1 MRKIII
7 ASDSFKGSLTS
18 LEVARAAEEGVK
30 IAEDT
35 KAEEGVKMVEDAKEV
50 ENTEKTKKD
59 SWGYET
65 CDDRDSRE
73 CDDRD
78 SRECDDRDNRE
89 CDIRCIEIADGGEGT
104 GATLTRVLG
113 GDVVKAIVSD
123 PLGRKIEATYGIATI
138 SGQKAA
144 IMEMAQASGLTLL
157 KPSERNPLLT
167 STYGTGEMI
176 LDALNRGCRKFLIG
190 IGGSATND
198 GGAGMLEA
206 LGFKFIDSN
215 GREMTGMCG
224 GNINRIARIV
234 PPASHP
240 ESTLQ
245 NQGDMTEPGIV
256 GMRIRNQGDM
266 TEPGI
271 IGVGIRNQGDMTE
284 PGIIGVG
291 IQNQGDMTEPGIVGM
306 GIRNQGDMTEPGIVG
321 MGIRNQG
328 DMTESRKEIQE
339 GTEEIW
345 EKLSEAEFIIACDVD
360 TPFCRPNWHKEAEGT
375 EGAEEVRKRDGSEG
389 AAEVFGPQKGATPE
403 EVVLLEDGMQSLN
416 NIIKRDYG
424 IDLSSIKGTGA
435 AGGLGGAFH
444 AFLDGRLQSGIGMV
458 LDAIGFEEQI
468 KDADLIITGEGKI
481 DSQTCR
487 GKVISGITSVAAKHG
502 VPVIAIAG
510 IVDMSEK
517 EIEDAGLLAAFQIG
531 PRPQNESDLE
541 YAMRPKVASKNIS
554 ETVAKAL
561 ASLFPSSFRGNL

>member
-18 LEVARAAEEGVK
+18 LEVARAVVEGVK
-30 IAEDT
+30 MVEDT

-50 ENTEKTKKD
+50 ENTENTKKD

-65 CDDRDSRE
+65 CDDRD
-73 CDDRD
+73 
-78 SRECDDRDNRE
+78 NRGW
-89 CDIRCIEIADGGEGT
+89 DIRCIEIADGGEGT
-104 GATLTRVLG
+104 AATLTRVLG
-113 GDVVKAIVSD
+113 GNIVKAIVSD

-138 SGQKAA
+138 SGQKTA

-176 LDALNRGCRKFLIG
+176 LDALNRGCKKFLIG

-215 GREMTGMCG
+215 GRGMTGMCG
-224 GNINRIARIV
+224 GTINRIARIV

-245 NQGDMTEPGIV
+245 
-256 GMRIRNQGDM
+256 
-266 TEPGI
+266 
-271 IGVGIRNQGDMTE
+271 
-284 PGIIGVG
+284 
-291 IQNQGDMTEPGIVGM
+291 
-306 GIRNQGDMTEPGIVG
+306 NQGDMTEPGIVG

-360 TPFCRPNWHKEAEGT
+360 TPFCRPNCNKEAEGT
-375 EGAEEVRKRDGSEG
+375 EGAEGSEG

-403 EVVLLEDGMQSLN
+403 GVVLLEEGMQNLN
-416 NIIKRDYG
+416 DIIKRDYG

-444 AFLDGRLQSGIGMV
+444 AFLNGRLQSGIAVV

-468 KDADLIITGEGKI
+468 KDADLIITGEGRI

-487 GKVISGITSVAAKHG
+487 GNVISGITSVAAKYG

-517 EIEDAGLLAAFQIG
+517 EIEDAGLTAAFPIG

-541 YAMRPKVASKNIS
+541 YAMRPEVASKNIS

>member
-18 LEVARAAEEGVK
+18 LEVARAAEKGVK
-30 IAEDT
+30 MVEDT

-50 ENTEKTKKD
+50 ENTENTKKD
-59 SWGYET
+59 SWGYEK
-65 CDDRDSRE
+65 
-73 CDDRD
+73 
-78 SRECDDRDNRE
+78 CDDRDNRE
-89 CDIRCIEIADGGEGT
+89 WDDRDSREWDIRCIEIADGGEGT
-104 GATLTRVLG
+104 AATLTRVLG

-123 PLGRKIEATYGIATI
+123 PLGRKIEATYSVAAV
-138 SGQKAA
+138 SGHKTA

-206 LGFKFIDSN
+206 LGFKFIDGN

-256 GMRIRNQGDM
+256 GM
-266 TEPGI
+266 
-271 IGVGIRNQGDMTE
+271 
-284 PGIIGVG
+284 
-291 IQNQGDMTEPGIVGM
+291 
-306 GIRNQGDMTEPGIVG
+306 
-321 MGIRNQG
+321 GIRNQG
-328 DMTESRKEIQE
+328 DMTESRKEIQK
-339 GTEEIW
+339 GTEDIW

-360 TPFCRPNWHKEAEGT
+360 TPFCGR
-375 EGAEEVRKRDGSEG
+375 EG

-403 EVVLLEDGMQSLN
+403 EVVLLEDGMQNLN
-416 NIIKRDYG
+416 GIIKRDYG

-444 AFLDGRLQSGIGMV
+444 AFLNGRLQSGIAVV

-468 KDADLIITGEGKI
+468 KDADLIITGEGRI

-487 GKVISGITSVAAKHG
+487 GKVISGITSVAAKYG

-517 EIEDAGLLAAFQIG
+517 EIEDAGLTAAFPIG

-541 YAMRPKVASKNIS
+541 YAMRPEVASKNIS
-554 ETVAKAL
+554 DTVAKAL

>member
-18 LEVARAAEEGVK
+18 LEVARAAEEGLK
-30 IAEDT
+30 IAESA
-35 KAEEGVKMVEDAKEV
+35 KWAEWVKGEGWE
-50 ENTEKTKKD
+50 
-59 SWGYET
+59 
-65 CDDRDSRE
+65 SRE
-73 CDDRD
+73 
-78 SRECDDRDNRE
+78 SEV
-89 CDIRCIEIADGGEGT
+89 RCIEIADGGEGT

-113 GDVVKAIVSD
+113 GDIVKAIVSD

-138 SGQKAA
+138 SGHKTA

-167 STYGTGEMI
+167 STHGTGEMI

-198 GGAGMLEA
+198 GGTGMLEA

-224 GNINRIARIV
+224 GNINRIARII
-234 PPASHP
+234 PPILL
-240 ESTLQ
+240 E
-245 NQGDMTEPGIV
+245 
-256 GMRIRNQGDM
+256 
-266 TEPGI
+266 
-271 IGVGIRNQGDMTE
+271 
-284 PGIIGVG
+284 
-291 IQNQGDMTEPGIVGM
+291 
-306 GIRNQGDMTEPGIVG
+306 
-321 MGIRNQG
+321 
-328 DMTESRKEIQE
+328 
-339 GTEEIW
+339 
-345 EKLSEAEFIIACDVD
+345 EAEFIIACDVD
-360 TPFCRPNWHKEAEGT
+360 TPFCGR
-375 EGAEEVRKRDGSEG
+375 EG

-403 EVVLLEDGMQSLN
+403 GVVLLEEGMQNLN
-416 NIIKRDYG
+416 DIIKRDYG

-444 AFLDGRLQSGIGMV
+444 AFLNGRLQSGIGMV

-468 KDADLIITGEGKI
+468 KDADLIITGEGRI

-510 IVDMSEK
+510 IVDMGEK
-517 EIEDAGLLAAFQIG
+517 EIEGAGLKAAFPIG

-541 YAMRPKVASKNIS
+541 YAMRPEVASKNIS

-561 ASLFPSSFRGNL
+561 ASLFPSSFHGNL

>member
-30 IAEDT
+30 MVEDT

-65 CDDRDSRE
+65 CDDRDN
-73 CDDRD
+73 
-78 SRECDDRDNRE
+78 RECDDRDNRE
-89 CDIRCIEIADGGEGT
+89 WDDRDNRECDDMDSREWDIRCIEIADGGEGT

-113 GDVVKAIVSD
+113 GDIVKAIVSD

-138 SGQKAA
+138 SGHNTA

-167 STYGTGEMI
+167 STHGTGEMI
-176 LDALNRGCRKFLIG
+176 LDALNRGCRRFLIG

-198 GGAGMLEA
+198 GGTGMLEA

-215 GREMTGMCG
+215 GRQITGMCG
-224 GNINRIARIV
+224 GKINKIARISL
-234 PPASHP
+234 PAR
-240 ESTLQ
+240 L
-245 NQGDMTEPGIV
+245 
-256 GMRIRNQGDM
+256 
-266 TEPGI
+266 
-271 IGVGIRNQGDMTE
+271 
-284 PGIIGVG
+284 
-291 IQNQGDMTEPGIVGM
+291 
-306 GIRNQGDMTEPGIVG
+306 
-321 MGIRNQG
+321 
-328 DMTESRKEIQE
+328 K
-339 GTEEIW
+339 
-345 EKLSEAEFIIACDVD
+345 EAEFIIACDVD
-360 TPFCRPNWHKEAEGT
+360 TPFCGR
-375 EGAEEVRKRDGSEG
+375 EG

-468 KDADLIITGEGKI
+468 KDADLIITGEGRI

-510 IVDMSEK
+510 IVDMDEK
-517 EIEDAGLLAAFQIG
+517 EIEEDGLKAAFPIG

-541 YAMRPKVASKNIS
+541 YAMRPEVASKNIS

>member
-18 LEVARAAEEGVK
+18 LEVARAVEKGVK
-30 IAEDT
+30 MVEDT
-35 KAEEGVKMVEDAKEV
+35 KAEEGVKMVEDDKEL
-50 ENTEKTKKD
+50 ENTEKAKKD
-59 SWGYET
+59 SWGYEK
-65 CDDRDSRE
+65 CDDKDNKECEDKDNRE

-78 SRECDDRDNRE
+78 NREWDDRDNRE

-104 GATLTRVLG
+104 AATLTRVLG
-113 GDVVKAIVSD
+113 GNIVKAIVSD
-123 PLGRKIEATYGIATI
+123 PLGRKIEATYGVAAV
-138 SGQKAA
+138 SGHKTA

-198 GGAGMLEA
+198 GGTGMLEA

-224 GNINRIARIV
+224 GKINRIARII
-234 PPASHP
+234 PPSSHP

-256 GMRIRNQGDM
+256 GM
-266 TEPGI
+266 
-271 IGVGIRNQGDMTE
+271 
-284 PGIIGVG
+284 G

-306 GIRNQGDMTEPGIVG
+306 GIQNKGDMTEPGIVG

-328 DMTESRKEIQE
+328 DMTESRKEIKE

-360 TPFCRPNWHKEAEGT
+360 TPFCRPDWHKEAEGT
-375 EGAEEVRKRDGSEG
+375 EGAEEVSKRDGREG

-416 NIIKRDYG
+416 NIIKRDYD

-444 AFLDGRLQSGIGMV
+444 AFLDGRLQSGIEMV
-458 LDAIGFEEQI
+458 LDAIGFEKHI
-468 KDADLIITGEGKI
+468 KDADLIITGEGRI

-487 GKVISGITSVAAKHG
+487 GKVISGITSVAAKYG

-517 EIEDAGLLAAFQIG
+517 EIEETGLKAAFPIG

-541 YAMRPKVASKNIS
+541 YAMRPEVASKNIS

>member
-30 IAEDT
+30 M
-35 KAEEGVKMVEDAKEV
+35 VKDANEM
-50 ENTEKTKKD
+50 EYAEKTK
-59 SWGYET
+59 
-65 CDDRDSRE
+65 RD
-73 CDDRD
+73 CG
-78 SRECDDRDNRE
+78 E

-113 GDVVKAIVSD
+113 GDVVNTIVSD

-138 SGQKAA
+138 SGQKTA

-167 STYGTGEMI
+167 STHGTGEMI

-198 GGAGMLEA
+198 GGTGMLEA

-215 GREMTGMCG
+215 GRPMTGMCG
-224 GNINRIARIV
+224 GNINRIARII
-234 PPASHP
+234 PPLLL
-240 ESTLQ
+240 E
-245 NQGDMTEPGIV
+245 
-256 GMRIRNQGDM
+256 
-266 TEPGI
+266 
-271 IGVGIRNQGDMTE
+271 
-284 PGIIGVG
+284 
-291 IQNQGDMTEPGIVGM
+291 
-306 GIRNQGDMTEPGIVG
+306 
-321 MGIRNQG
+321 
-328 DMTESRKEIQE
+328 
-339 GTEEIW
+339 
-345 EKLSEAEFIIACDVD
+345 EAEFIIACDVD
-360 TPFCRPNWHKEAEGT
+360 TPFCGR
-375 EGAEEVRKRDGSEG
+375 EG

-444 AFLDGRLQSGIGMV
+444 AFLNGRLQSGIAVV

-468 KDADLIITGEGKI
+468 KDADLIITGEGRI

-487 GKVISGITSVAAKHG
+487 GKVISGITSVAAKYG

-510 IVDMSEK
+510 IVDMGEK
-517 EIEDAGLLAAFQIG
+517 EIEEAGLKAAFPIG

-541 YAMRPKVASKNIS
+541 YAMRPEVASKNIS
-554 ETVAKAL
+554 DTVAKAL

>member
-18 LEVARAAEEGVK
+18 LEVARAAEKGVKMVEDTKAEEGVK
-30 IAEDT
+30 IVEDT

-59 SWGYET
+59 SCGYET
-65 CDDRDSRE
+65 CDDRDNRECEDRDNKE
-73 CDDRD
+73 CDDMDNRGW
-78 SRECDDRDNRE
+78 DDRDNRE
-89 CDIRCIEIADGGEGT
+89 WDIRCIEIADGGEGT

-138 SGQKAA
+138 SGQKTA

-176 LDALNRGCRKFLIG
+176 LDALNRGCKKFLIG

-198 GGAGMLEA
+198 GGTGMLEA
-206 LGFKFIDSN
+206 LGFKFIDGN

-245 NQGDMTEPGIV
+245 NQGDMTEP
-256 GMRIRNQGDM
+256 
-266 TEPGI
+266 E
-271 IGVGIRNQGDMTE
+271 
-284 PGIIGVG
+284 
-291 IQNQGDMTEPGIVGM
+291 IVGM

-328 DMTESRKEIQE
+328 DMTESRKEIHE

-403 EVVLLEDGMQSLN
+403 GVVLLEDGMQSLN

-444 AFLDGRLQSGIGMV
+444 AFLNGRLQSGIGMV

-468 KDADLIITGEGKI
+468 KDADLIITGEGRI

-510 IVDMSEK
+510 IVDMDEK
-517 EIEDAGLLAAFQIG
+517 EIEEAGLKAAFPIG

-541 YAMRPKVASKNIS
+541 YAMRPEVASKNIS

>member
-30 IAEDT
+30 MVEDT

-65 CDDRDSRE
+65 CDDRDN
-73 CDDRD
+73 
-78 SRECDDRDNRE
+78 RECDDRDNRE
-89 CDIRCIEIADGGEGT
+89 WDDRDNRECDDMDSREWDIRCIEIADGGEGT

-113 GDVVKAIVSD
+113 GDIVKAIVSD

-138 SGQKAA
+138 SGQKTA

-176 LDALNRGCRKFLIG
+176 LDALNRGCRRFLIG

-198 GGAGMLEA
+198 GGTGMLEA

-224 GNINRIARIV
+224 GTINKIARIV

-256 GMRIRNQGDM
+256 D
-266 TEPGI
+266 
-271 IGVGIRNQGDMTE
+271 
-284 PGIIGVG
+284 
-291 IQNQGDMTEPGIVGM
+291 M

-328 DMTESRKEIQE
+328 DMTESMKEIQE

-360 TPFCRPNWHKEAEGT
+360 TPFCGR
-375 EGAEEVRKRDGSEG
+375 EG

-444 AFLDGRLQSGIGMV
+444 AFLNGRLQSGIGMV

-468 KDADLIITGEGKI
+468 KDADLIITGEGRI

-510 IVDMSEK
+510 IVDMDEK
-517 EIEDAGLLAAFQIG
+517 EIEEDGLKAAFPIG

-541 YAMRPKVASKNIS
+541 YAMRPEVASKNIS

>member
-18 LEVARAAEEGVK
+18 LEVARAAEKGVKVVEDTKAEEGVK
-30 IAEDT
+30 IVEDP

-65 CDDRDSRE
+65 CDDRDN
-73 CDDRD
+73 
-78 SRECDDRDNRE
+78 RECDDRDNRE
-89 CDIRCIEIADGGEGT
+89 WDDRDNRECDDMDSREWDIRCIEIADGGEGT

-138 SGQKAA
+138 SGHKTA

-167 STYGTGEMI
+167 STHGTGEMI
-176 LDALNRGCRKFLIG
+176 LDALKRGCRRFLIG

-198 GGAGMLEA
+198 GGTGMLEA
-206 LGFKFIDSN
+206 LGFKFIDGN

-245 NQGDMTEPGIV
+245 NQGDMTEPGIA
-256 GMRIRNQGDM
+256 
-266 TEPGI
+266 
-271 IGVGIRNQGDMTE
+271 
-284 PGIIGVG
+284 
-291 IQNQGDMTEPGIVGM
+291 GM

-328 DMTESRKEIQE
+328 EMTESRKEIQE

-389 AAEVFGPQKGATPE
+389 ASEVFGPQKGATPE

-487 GKVISGITSVAAKHG
+487 GKVISGITSVAAKYG

-510 IVDMSEK
+510 IVDMDEK
-517 EIEDAGLLAAFQIG
+517 EIEEDGLKAAFPIG

-541 YAMRPKVASKNIS
+541 YAMRPEVASKNIS

>member
-30 IAEDT
+30 MVEDT

-65 CDDRDSRE
+65 CDDRDN
-73 CDDRD
+73 
-78 SRECDDRDNRE
+78 RECDDRDNRE
-89 CDIRCIEIADGGEGT
+89 WDDRDNRECDDMDSREWDIRCIEIADGGEGT

-113 GDVVKAIVSD
+113 GDIVKAIVSD

-138 SGQKAA
+138 SGHNTA

-167 STYGTGEMI
+167 STHGTGEMI
-176 LDALNRGCRKFLIG
+176 LDALNRGCRRFLIG

-198 GGAGMLEA
+198 GGTGMLEA

-215 GREMTGMCG
+215 GRQMTGMCG

-256 GMRIRNQGDM
+256 GM
-266 TEPGI
+266 
-271 IGVGIRNQGDMTE
+271 GIRNQGDMTE
-284 PGIIGVG
+284 PGII
-291 IQNQGDMTEPGIVGM
+291 GM

-328 DMTESRKEIQE
+328 DMTEPEIVGMGIRNQGDMTESRKGIQE

-403 EVVLLEDGMQSLN
+403 GVALLEEGMQNLN
-416 NIIKRDYG
+416 DIIKRDYD

-468 KDADLIITGEGKI
+468 KDADLIITGEGRI

-510 IVDMSEK
+510 IVDMGEK
-517 EIEDAGLLAAFQIG
+517 EIEEAGLKAAFPIG

-541 YAMRPKVASKNIS
+541 YAMRPEVASKNIS

-561 ASLFPSSFRGNL
+561 ASLFPSSFHGNL

>member
-30 IAEDT
+30 MVEDT
-35 KAEEGVKMVEDAKEV
+35 KAEEGVKMVEEAKEV

-65 CDDRDSRE
+65 CDDRDN
-73 CDDRD
+73 
-78 SRECDDRDNRE
+78 RECDDRDNRE
-89 CDIRCIEIADGGEGT
+89 CDDRDNMEWDDRDSREWDIRCIEIADGGEGT

-113 GDVVKAIVSD
+113 GNIVKAIVSD

-138 SGQKAA
+138 SGHKTA

-176 LDALNRGCRKFLIG
+176 LDALNRGCKKFLIG

-198 GGAGMLEA
+198 GGTGMLEA
-206 LGFKFIDSN
+206 IGFKFIDSN

-245 NQGDMTEPGIV
+245 NQEDMTEPGIV
-256 GMRIRNQGDM
+256 GM
-266 TEPGI
+266 
-271 IGVGIRNQGDMTE
+271 
-284 PGIIGVG
+284 G

-306 GIRNQGDMTEPGIVG
+306 GIRNQGDMTEPEIVG

-328 DMTESRKEIQE
+328 DMTESRKGIQE

-389 AAEVFGPQKGATPE
+389 ASEVFGPQKGATPE

-416 NIIKRDYG
+416 NIIKRDYD

-468 KDADLIITGEGKI
+468 KDADLIITGEGRI

-510 IVDMSEK
+510 IVDMDEK
-517 EIEDAGLLAAFQIG
+517 EIEEDGL
-531 PRPQNESDLE
+531 
-541 YAMRPKVASKNIS
+541 
-554 ETVAKAL
+554 KA
-561 ASLFPSSFRGNL
+561 R

>member
-30 IAEDT
+30 IVEDT

-50 ENTEKTKKD
+50 ENTEKAKKD
-59 SWGYET
+59 NWGYEK
-65 CDDRDSRE
+65 CDDKDNKK
-73 CDDRD
+73 CDDKD
-78 SRECDDRDNRE
+78 NKECEDRDNRE

-104 GATLTRVLG
+104 AATLTRVLG
-113 GDVVKAIVSD
+113 GNIVKAIVSD
-123 PLGRKIEATYGIATI
+123 PLGRKIEATYGIAAI
-138 SGQKAA
+138 SGHKTA

-198 GGAGMLEA
+198 GGTGMLEA

-215 GREMTGMCG
+215 GRGMTGMCG
-224 GNINRIARIV
+224 GSINRIARII
-234 PPASHP
+234 PPILL
-240 ESTLQ
+240 E
-245 NQGDMTEPGIV
+245 
-256 GMRIRNQGDM
+256 
-266 TEPGI
+266 
-271 IGVGIRNQGDMTE
+271 
-284 PGIIGVG
+284 
-291 IQNQGDMTEPGIVGM
+291 
-306 GIRNQGDMTEPGIVG
+306 
-321 MGIRNQG
+321 
-328 DMTESRKEIQE
+328 
-339 GTEEIW
+339 
-345 EKLSEAEFIIACDVD
+345 EAEFIIACDVD

-375 EGAEEVRKRDGSEG
+375 EGAEEVWKRDGREG
-389 AAEVFGPQKGATPE
+389 ASEVFGPQKGATPE

-416 NIIKRDYG
+416 NIIKRDYD

-444 AFLDGRLQSGIGMV
+444 AFLDGRLQSGIEMV
-458 LDAIGFEEQI
+458 LDAIGFEKQI
-468 KDADLIITGEGKI
+468 KDADLIITGEGRI

-487 GKVISGITSVAAKHG
+487 GKVISGITSVAAKYG

-510 IVDMSEK
+510 IVDISEK
-517 EIEDAGLLAAFQIG
+517 EIEEAGLKAAFPIG

-541 YAMRPKVASKNIS
+541 YAMRPEVASKNIS
-554 ETVAKAL
+554 DTVAKAL

>member
-30 IAEDT
+30 MVEDT

-65 CDDRDSRE
+65 CDDRDN
-73 CDDRD
+73 
-78 SRECDDRDNRE
+78 RECDDRDNRE
-89 CDIRCIEIADGGEGT
+89 CDDRDNRECDDMDSREWDIRCIEIADGGEGT

-138 SGQKAA
+138 SGQKTA

-157 KPSERNPLLT
+157 KPSERNPMLT

-215 GREMTGMCG
+215 GRQMTGMCG

-234 PPASHP
+234 PPSSHP
-240 ESTLQ
+240 ESTL
-245 NQGDMTEPGIV
+245 
-256 GMRIRNQGDM
+256 
-266 TEPGI
+266 
-271 IGVGIRNQGDMTE
+271 
-284 PGIIGVG
+284 
-291 IQNQGDMTEPGIVGM
+291 QNQGDMTEPGIVGM
-306 GIRNQGDMTEPGIVG
+306 GIRNQGDMTEPEIVG

-403 EVVLLEDGMQSLN
+403 GVVLLEDGMQSLN

-424 IDLSSIKGTGA
+424 IDLSLIKGTGA

-444 AFLDGRLQSGIGMV
+444 AFLNGRLQSGIGMV

-468 KDADLIITGEGKI
+468 KDADLIITGEGRI

-517 EIEDAGLLAAFQIG
+517 EIEEAGLKAAFPIG

-541 YAMRPKVASKNIS
+541 YAMRPEVASKNIS

>member
-30 IAEDT
+30 
-35 KAEEGVKMVEDAKEV
+35 MVEDAKEM

-59 SWGYET
+59 SWGYEK

-73 CDDRD
+73 C
-78 SRECDDRDNRE
+78 E
-89 CDIRCIEIADGGEGT
+89 IRCIEIADGGEGT
-104 GATLTRVLG
+104 AATLTRVLG

-138 SGQKAA
+138 SGQKTA

-167 STYGTGEMI
+167 STHGTGEMI
-176 LDALNRGCRKFLIG
+176 LDALNRGCRRFLIG

-198 GGAGMLEA
+198 GGTGMLEA

-224 GNINRIARIV
+224 GNINRIARII
-234 PPASHP
+234 PPLLL
-240 ESTLQ
+240 E
-245 NQGDMTEPGIV
+245 
-256 GMRIRNQGDM
+256 
-266 TEPGI
+266 
-271 IGVGIRNQGDMTE
+271 
-284 PGIIGVG
+284 
-291 IQNQGDMTEPGIVGM
+291 
-306 GIRNQGDMTEPGIVG
+306 
-321 MGIRNQG
+321 
-328 DMTESRKEIQE
+328 
-339 GTEEIW
+339 
-345 EKLSEAEFIIACDVD
+345 EAEFIIACDVD
-360 TPFCRPNWHKEAEGT
+360 TPFCGR
-375 EGAEEVRKRDGSEG
+375 EG

-403 EVVLLEDGMQSLN
+403 GVVLLEDGMQN
-416 NIIKRDYG
+416 INDIIKRDYG

-444 AFLDGRLQSGIGMV
+444 AFLNGRLQSGIGMV

-468 KDADLIITGEGKI
+468 KDADLIITGEGRI

-517 EIEDAGLLAAFQIG
+517 EIEETGLKAAFPIG

-541 YAMRPKVASKNIS
+541 YAMRPEVASKNIS

-561 ASLFPSSFRGNL
+561 ASLFPSSFHGNL

>member
-18 LEVARAAEEGVK
+18 LEVARAAEKGVK
-30 IAEDT
+30 MVEDT

-50 ENTEKTKKD
+50 ENTENTKKD

-78 SRECDDRDNRE
+78 NRGW
-89 CDIRCIEIADGGEGT
+89 DIRCIEIADGGEGT
-104 GATLTRVLG
+104 AATLTRVLG

-138 SGQKAA
+138 SGQKTA

-176 LDALNRGCRKFLIG
+176 LDALNRGCKKFLIG

-198 GGAGMLEA
+198 GGTGMLEA

-215 GREMTGMCG
+215 GRQMTGMCG

-234 PPASHP
+234 PPILL
-240 ESTLQ
+240 E
-245 NQGDMTEPGIV
+245 
-256 GMRIRNQGDM
+256 
-266 TEPGI
+266 
-271 IGVGIRNQGDMTE
+271 
-284 PGIIGVG
+284 
-291 IQNQGDMTEPGIVGM
+291 
-306 GIRNQGDMTEPGIVG
+306 
-321 MGIRNQG
+321 
-328 DMTESRKEIQE
+328 
-339 GTEEIW
+339 
-345 EKLSEAEFIIACDVD
+345 EAEFIIACDVD

-375 EGAEEVRKRDGSEG
+375 EGAEEVRKRDGREG

-403 EVVLLEDGMQSLN
+403 GVVLLEDGMQNLN
-416 NIIKRDYG
+416 DIIKRDYG

-468 KDADLIITGEGKI
+468 KDADLIITGEGRI

-510 IVDMSEK
+510 IVDMGEK
-517 EIEDAGLLAAFQIG
+517 EIEEAGLKAAFPIG

-541 YAMRPKVASKNIS
+541 YAMRPEVASKNIA

-561 ASLFPSSFRGNL
+561 ASLFPSSFHGNL

>member
-18 LEVARAAEEGVK
+18 LEVARAV
-30 IAEDT
+30 
-35 KAEEGVKMVEDAKEV
+35 EEGVKMVEDAKEV

-59 SWGYET
+59 SWGYEK

-73 CDDRD
+73 CDDWD
-78 SRECDDRDNRE
+78 SRECDDRDSRGW
-89 CDIRCIEIADGGEGT
+89 DIRCIEIADGGEGT

-113 GDVVKAIVSD
+113 GDAVKTIVSD
-123 PLGRKIEATYGIATI
+123 PLGRKIEATYGIAAI
-138 SGQKAA
+138 SGQKTA

-167 STYGTGEMI
+167 STHGTGEMI
-176 LDALNRGCRKFLIG
+176 LDALNRGCRRFLIG

-198 GGAGMLEA
+198 GGTGMLEA
-206 LGFKFIDSN
+206 LGFRFIDSN
-215 GREMTGMCG
+215 GRQMTGMYG
-224 GNINRIARIV
+224 GNINKIARII
-234 PPASHP
+234 PPLLL
-240 ESTLQ
+240 E
-245 NQGDMTEPGIV
+245 
-256 GMRIRNQGDM
+256 
-266 TEPGI
+266 
-271 IGVGIRNQGDMTE
+271 
-284 PGIIGVG
+284 
-291 IQNQGDMTEPGIVGM
+291 
-306 GIRNQGDMTEPGIVG
+306 
-321 MGIRNQG
+321 
-328 DMTESRKEIQE
+328 
-339 GTEEIW
+339 
-345 EKLSEAEFIIACDVD
+345 EAEFIIACDVD
-360 TPFCRPNWHKEAEGT
+360 TPFCRPNWQKEAEGT

-403 EVVLLEDGMQSLN
+403 GVVLLEEGMQNLN
-416 NIIKRDYG
+416 DIIKRDYG

-468 KDADLIITGEGKI
+468 KDADLIITGEGRI

-510 IVDMSEK
+510 IVDMGEK
-517 EIEDAGLLAAFQIG
+517 EIEEAGLKAAFPIG

-541 YAMRPKVASKNIS
+541 YAMRPEVASKNIS

-561 ASLFPSSFRGNL
+561 ASLFPSSFHGNL

>member
-30 IAEDT
+30 
-35 KAEEGVKMVEDAKEV
+35 MVEDAKEM

-59 SWGYET
+59 SWGYEK
-65 CDDRDSRE
+65 

-78 SRECDDRDNRE
+78 SRECDDRDNRGW
-89 CDIRCIEIADGGEGT
+89 DIRCIEIADGGEGT
-104 GATLTRVLG
+104 AATLTRVLG

-138 SGQKAA
+138 SGQKTA

-167 STYGTGEMI
+167 STHGTGEMI
-176 LDALNRGCRKFLIG
+176 LDALNRGCRRFLIG

-198 GGAGMLEA
+198 GGTGMLEA

-224 GNINRIARIV
+224 GNINRIARII
-234 PPASHP
+234 PPLLL
-240 ESTLQ
+240 E
-245 NQGDMTEPGIV
+245 
-256 GMRIRNQGDM
+256 
-266 TEPGI
+266 
-271 IGVGIRNQGDMTE
+271 
-284 PGIIGVG
+284 
-291 IQNQGDMTEPGIVGM
+291 
-306 GIRNQGDMTEPGIVG
+306 
-321 MGIRNQG
+321 
-328 DMTESRKEIQE
+328 
-339 GTEEIW
+339 
-345 EKLSEAEFIIACDVD
+345 EAEFIIACDVD
-360 TPFCRPNWHKEAEGT
+360 TPFCGR
-375 EGAEEVRKRDGSEG
+375 EG

-403 EVVLLEDGMQSLN
+403 EVVLLEDGMQNLN
-416 NIIKRDYG
+416 DIIKRDYG

-444 AFLDGRLQSGIGMV
+444 AFLNGRLQSGIGMV

-468 KDADLIITGEGKI
+468 KDADLIITGEGRI

-517 EIEDAGLLAAFQIG
+517 EIEETGLKAAFPIG

-541 YAMRPKVASKNIS
+541 YAMRPEVASKNIS

-561 ASLFPSSFRGNL
+561 ASLFPSSFHGNL

>member
-30 IAEDT
+30 MVEDT

-65 CDDRDSRE
+65 CDDRDN
-73 CDDRD
+73 
-78 SRECDDRDNRE
+78 RECDDRDNRE
-89 CDIRCIEIADGGEGT
+89 CDDRDNREWDDRDNRECDDMDSREWDIRCIEIADGGEGT

-113 GDVVKAIVSD
+113 GDIVKAIVSD

-138 SGQKAA
+138 SGHKTA

-167 STYGTGEMI
+167 STHGTGEMI
-176 LDALNRGCRKFLIG
+176 LDALNRGCRRFLIG

-198 GGAGMLEA
+198 GGTGMLEA
-206 LGFKFIDSN
+206 LGFKFIDGN

-245 NQGDMTEPGIV
+245 NQGE
-256 GMRIRNQGDM
+256 
-266 TEPGI
+266 
-271 IGVGIRNQGDMTE
+271 
-284 PGIIGVG
+284 
-291 IQNQGDMTEPGIVGM
+291 
-306 GIRNQGDMTEPGIVG
+306 
-321 MGIRNQG
+321 
-328 DMTESRKEIQE
+328 MTESRKEIQK

-389 AAEVFGPQKGATPE
+389 ASEVFGPQKGATPE

-468 KDADLIITGEGKI
+468 KDADLIITGEGRI

-510 IVDMSEK
+510 IVDMDEK
-517 EIEDAGLLAAFQIG
+517 EIEEDGLKAAFPIG

-541 YAMRPKVASKNIS
+541 YAMRPEVASKNIS

-561 ASLFPSSFRGNL
+561 ASLFPSSFHGNL

>member
-30 IAEDT
+30 IVEDT
-35 KAEEGVKMVEDAKEV
+35 KAEEGVKMVEDDKEM
-50 ENTEKTKKD
+50 ENTENAKKD
-59 SWGYET
+59 SWGYEK
-65 CDDRDSRE
+65 CDDKDNKE
-73 CDDRD
+73 C
-78 SRECDDRDNRE
+78 EDRDNRE

-104 GATLTRVLG
+104 AATLTRVLG
-113 GDVVKAIVSD
+113 GNIVKAIVSD

-138 SGQKAA
+138 SGHKTA

-198 GGAGMLEA
+198 GGTGMLEA

-215 GREMTGMCG
+215 GREKTGMCG

-245 NQGDMTEPGIV
+245 NQGDMTE
-256 GMRIRNQGDM
+256 
-266 TEPGI
+266 
-271 IGVGIRNQGDMTE
+271 
-284 PGIIGVG
+284 
-291 IQNQGDMTEPGIVGM
+291 
-306 GIRNQGDMTEPGIVG
+306 
-321 MGIRNQG
+321 
-328 DMTESRKEIQE
+328 SRKEIQE
-339 GTEEIW
+339 ATEEIW
-345 EKLSEAEFIIACDVD
+345 EKLSETEFIIACDVD
-360 TPFCRPNWHKEAEGT
+360 TPFCGR
-375 EGAEEVRKRDGSEG
+375 EG

-416 NIIKRDYG
+416 NIIKRDYD

-444 AFLDGRLQSGIGMV
+444 AFLDGRLQSGIEMV
-458 LDAIGFEEQI
+458 LDAIGFEKHI
-468 KDADLIITGEGKI
+468 KDADLIITGEGRI
-481 DSQTCR
+481 DSQTCK
-487 GKVISGITSVAAKHG
+487 GKVISGITSVAAKYG

-510 IVDMSEK
+510 IVDISEK
-517 EIEDAGLLAAFQIG
+517 EIEEAGLKAAFPIG

-541 YAMRPKVASKNIS
+541 YAMRPEVASKNIS
-554 ETVAKAL
+554 DTVAKAL

>member
-30 IAEDT
+30 
-35 KAEEGVKMVEDAKEV
+35 MVEDAKEV
-50 ENTEKTKKD
+50 ENTENTKKD
-59 SWGYET
+59 SWGYEK
-65 CDDRDSRE
+65 
-73 CDDRD
+73 
-78 SRECDDRDNRE
+78 CDDRDNRGW
-89 CDIRCIEIADGGEGT
+89 DIRCIEIADGGEGT

-113 GDVVKAIVSD
+113 GDVVKAIVSN
-123 PLGRKIEATYGIATI
+123 PLGRKIEATYGIAAV
-138 SGQKAA
+138 SGQKTA

-176 LDALNRGCRKFLIG
+176 LDALNRGCRRFLIG

-198 GGAGMLEA
+198 GGTGMLEA
-206 LGFKFIDSN
+206 IGFKFIDSN
-215 GREMTGMCG
+215 GRGMTGMCG
-224 GNINRIARIV
+224 GTINRIARII
-234 PPASHP
+234 PPLLL
-240 ESTLQ
+240 E
-245 NQGDMTEPGIV
+245 
-256 GMRIRNQGDM
+256 
-266 TEPGI
+266 
-271 IGVGIRNQGDMTE
+271 
-284 PGIIGVG
+284 
-291 IQNQGDMTEPGIVGM
+291 
-306 GIRNQGDMTEPGIVG
+306 
-321 MGIRNQG
+321 
-328 DMTESRKEIQE
+328 
-339 GTEEIW
+339 
-345 EKLSEAEFIIACDVD
+345 EAEFIIACDVD
-360 TPFCRPNWHKEAEGT
+360 TPFCGR
-375 EGAEEVRKRDGSEG
+375 EG

-424 IDLSSIKGTGA
+424 IDLSKIKGSGA

-468 KDADLIITGEGKI
+468 KDADLIITGEGRI

-487 GKVISGITSVAAKHG
+487 GKVVSGITSVAAKHG

-510 IVDMSEK
+510 IVDMGEK
-517 EIEDAGLLAAFQIG
+517 EIEEAGLTAAFPIG

-541 YAMRPKVASKNIS
+541 YAMRPEVASKNIS
-554 ETVAKAL
+554 DTVAKAL

>member
-18 LEVARAAEEGVK
+18 LEVARAAEEGVEMV
-30 IAEDT
+30 EDT
-35 KAEEGVKMVEDAKEV
+35 KAEEGVKMVEDDKEV
-50 ENTEKTKKD
+50 ENTEKAKKD
-59 SWGYET
+59 SWGYEK
-65 CDDRDSRE
+65 CDDKDNKE
-73 CDDRD
+73 C
-78 SRECDDRDNRE
+78 EDRDNRE

-104 GATLTRVLG
+104 AATLTRVLG
-113 GDVVKAIVSD
+113 GNIVKAIVSD
-123 PLGRKIEATYGIATI
+123 PLGRKIEATYGIAAI
-138 SGQKAA
+138 SCHKTA

-198 GGAGMLEA
+198 GGTGMLEA

-224 GNINRIARIV
+224 GKINRIARII

-245 NQGDMTEPGIV
+245 NQGDMTE
-256 GMRIRNQGDM
+256 
-266 TEPGI
+266 
-271 IGVGIRNQGDMTE
+271 
-284 PGIIGVG
+284 
-291 IQNQGDMTEPGIVGM
+291 
-306 GIRNQGDMTEPGIVG
+306 
-321 MGIRNQG
+321 
-328 DMTESRKEIQE
+328 SRKEIQE
-339 GTEEIW
+339 GTEDIW

-360 TPFCRPNWHKEAEGT
+360 TPFCRPDWHKEAEGT
-375 EGAEEVRKRDGSEG
+375 EGAEEVRKRDGREG

-416 NIIKRDYG
+416 NIIKRDYD

-444 AFLDGRLQSGIGMV
+444 AFLDGRLQSGIEMV
-458 LDAIGFEEQI
+458 LDAIGFEKHI
-468 KDADLIITGEGKI
+468 KDADLIITGEGRI

-487 GKVISGITSVAAKHG
+487 GKVISGITSVAAKYG

-510 IVDMSEK
+510 IVDISEK
-517 EIEDAGLLAAFQIG
+517 EIEEAGLKAAFPIG

-541 YAMRPKVASKNIS
+541 YAMRPEVASKNIS
-554 ETVAKAL
+554 DTVAKAL

>member
-1 MRKIII
+1 M
-7 ASDSFKGSLTS
+7 
-18 LEVARAAEEGVK
+18 V
-30 IAEDT
+30 EDT

-50 ENTEKTKKD
+50 ENTVKAKKD
-59 SWGYET
+59 SWGYEK
-65 CDDRDSRE
+65 
-73 CDDRD
+73 
-78 SRECDDRDNRE
+78 CDDRDNKECEDRDHRE
-89 CDIRCIEIADGGEGT
+89 CDIRCIEISDGGEGT
-104 GATLTRVLG
+104 AATLTRVLG

-138 SGQKAA
+138 SGQKTA

-176 LDALNRGCRKFLIG
+176 LDALNRGCKKFLIG

-198 GGAGMLEA
+198 GGTGMLEA

-215 GREMTGMCG
+215 GRGMTGMCG

-234 PPASHP
+234 PPLLL
-240 ESTLQ
+240 E
-245 NQGDMTEPGIV
+245 
-256 GMRIRNQGDM
+256 
-266 TEPGI
+266 
-271 IGVGIRNQGDMTE
+271 
-284 PGIIGVG
+284 
-291 IQNQGDMTEPGIVGM
+291 
-306 GIRNQGDMTEPGIVG
+306 
-321 MGIRNQG
+321 
-328 DMTESRKEIQE
+328 
-339 GTEEIW
+339 
-345 EKLSEAEFIIACDVD
+345 EAEFIIACDVD
-360 TPFCRPNWHKEAEGT
+360 TPFCGR
-375 EGAEEVRKRDGSEG
+375 EG

-468 KDADLIITGEGKI
+468 KDADLIITGEGRI

-510 IVDMSEK
+510 IVDMGEK
-517 EIEDAGLLAAFQIG
+517 EIEEAGLKAAFPIG

-541 YAMRPKVASKNIS
+541 YAMRPEVASKNIS
-554 ETVAKAL
+554 ETVSKAL

>member
-30 IAEDT
+30 IVKDT

-59 SWGYET
+59 SWGYEK
-65 CDDRDSRE
+65 CDDRDSGECEDRDNKE

-78 SRECDDRDNRE
+78 SRECDDRDNRGCDDRDCGE
-89 CDIRCIEIADGGEGT
+89 CEIRCIEIADGGEGT

-113 GDVVKAIVSD
+113 GDVVKSIVSD
-123 PLGRKIEATYGIATI
+123 PLGRKIEATYGVAAI
-138 SGQKAA
+138 SGQKTA

-176 LDALNRGCRKFLIG
+176 LDALNRGCKKFLIG

-198 GGAGMLEA
+198 GGTGMLEA

-215 GREMTGMCG
+215 GRPMTGMCG
-224 GNINRIARIV
+224 GKINRIARIV

-245 NQGDMTEPGIV
+245 
-256 GMRIRNQGDM
+256 
-266 TEPGI
+266 
-271 IGVGIRNQGDMTE
+271 
-284 PGIIGVG
+284 
-291 IQNQGDMTEPGIVGM
+291 
-306 GIRNQGDMTEPGIVG
+306 NQGDMTEPGIVG

-375 EGAEEVRKRDGSEG
+375 EGAEEVRKRDGREG

-403 EVVLLEDGMQSLN
+403 GVVLLEEGMQNLN
-416 NIIKRDYG
+416 DIIKRDYG

-444 AFLDGRLQSGIGMV
+444 AFLNGRLQSGIGMV

-468 KDADLIITGEGKI
+468 KDADLIITGEGRI

-510 IVDMSEK
+510 IVDMGEK
-517 EIEDAGLLAAFQIG
+517 EIEEAGLKAAFPIG

-541 YAMRPKVASKNIS
+541 YAMRPEVASKNIS

>member
-30 IAEDT
+30 MVEDT
-35 KAEEGVKMVEDAKEV
+35 KAEEGVKMVEEAKEV

-65 CDDRDSRE
+65 CDDRDN
-73 CDDRD
+73 
-78 SRECDDRDNRE
+78 RECDDRDNRE
-89 CDIRCIEIADGGEGT
+89 CDDRDNMEWDDRDSREWDDRDSREWDIRCIEIADGGEGT
-104 GATLTRVLG
+104 VATLTRVLG

-138 SGQKAA
+138 SGHKTA

-176 LDALNRGCRKFLIG
+176 LDALNRGCKKFLIG

-198 GGAGMLEA
+198 GGTGMLEA

-224 GNINRIARIV
+224 GTINKIARIV

-245 NQGDMTEPGIV
+245 NQGDMTEP
-256 GMRIRNQGDM
+256 
-266 TEPGI
+266 E
-271 IGVGIRNQGDMTE
+271 
-284 PGIIGVG
+284 
-291 IQNQGDMTEPGIVGM
+291 IVGM
-306 GIRNQGDMTEPGIVG
+306 GIQNQGDMTEPGIVG

-339 GTEEIW
+339 GTEEIR

-444 AFLDGRLQSGIGMV
+444 AFLNGRLQSGIGMV

-468 KDADLIITGEGKI
+468 NDADLIITGEGRI

-487 GKVISGITSVAAKHG
+487 GKVISGITSVAAKYG

-510 IVDMSEK
+510 IVDISEK
-517 EIEDAGLLAAFQIG
+517 EIEEAGLKAAFPIG

-541 YAMRPKVASKNIS
+541 YAMRPEVASKNIS
-554 ETVAKAL
+554 DTVAKAL

>member
-18 LEVARAAEEGVK
+18 LEVARAVVEGVK
-30 IAEDT
+30 MMEDTKAEKGVKMVEDT

-50 ENTEKTKKD
+50 ENTENTKKD
-59 SWGYET
+59 SWGYEK

-78 SRECDDRDNRE
+78 SRECDDRDSRGW
-89 CDIRCIEIADGGEGT
+89 DIRCIEIADGGEGT
-104 GATLTRVLG
+104 AATLTRVLG

-123 PLGRKIEATYGIATI
+123 PLGRKIEATYSVAAV
-138 SGQKAA
+138 SGHKTA

-206 LGFKFIDSN
+206 LGFRFIDSN

-224 GNINRIARIV
+224 GTINRIARII
-234 PPASHP
+234 PPLLL
-240 ESTLQ
+240 E
-245 NQGDMTEPGIV
+245 
-256 GMRIRNQGDM
+256 
-266 TEPGI
+266 
-271 IGVGIRNQGDMTE
+271 
-284 PGIIGVG
+284 
-291 IQNQGDMTEPGIVGM
+291 
-306 GIRNQGDMTEPGIVG
+306 
-321 MGIRNQG
+321 
-328 DMTESRKEIQE
+328 
-339 GTEEIW
+339 
-345 EKLSEAEFIIACDVD
+345 EAEFIIACDVD
-360 TPFCRPNWHKEAEGT
+360 TPFCGR
-375 EGAEEVRKRDGSEG
+375 EG

-403 EVVLLEDGMQSLN
+403 EVVLLEDGMQNLN
-416 NIIKRDYG
+416 DIIKRDYG

-435 AGGLGGAFH
+435 AGGLGGAFQ
-444 AFLDGRLQSGIGMV
+444 AFLDGRLQSGIAVV

-468 KDADLIITGEGKI
+468 KDADLIITGEGRI

-487 GKVISGITSVAAKHG
+487 GKVISGITSVAAKYG

-517 EIEDAGLLAAFQIG
+517 EIEDAGLTAAFPIG

-541 YAMRPKVASKNIS
+541 YAMRPEVASKNIS
-554 ETVAKAL
+554 DTVAKAL

>member
-30 IAEDT
+30 M
-35 KAEEGVKMVEDAKEV
+35 VKDADEM
-50 ENTEKTKKD
+50 EYAEKTK
-59 SWGYET
+59 
-65 CDDRDSRE
+65 RD
-73 CDDRD
+73 CG
-78 SRECDDRDNRE
+78 E

-138 SGQKAA
+138 SGQKTA

-167 STYGTGEMI
+167 STHGTGEMI
-176 LDALNRGCRKFLIG
+176 LDALNRGCKKFLIG

-198 GGAGMLEA
+198 GGTGMLEA
-206 LGFKFIDSN
+206 LGFKFIDGN

-245 NQGDMTEPGIV
+245 NQGDM
-256 GMRIRNQGDM
+256 M
-266 TEPGI
+266 
-271 IGVGIRNQGDMTE
+271 
-284 PGIIGVG
+284 
-291 IQNQGDMTEPGIVGM
+291 
-306 GIRNQGDMTEPGIVG
+306 
-321 MGIRNQG
+321 
-328 DMTESRKEIQE
+328 ESRKEIQE

-360 TPFCRPNWHKEAEGT
+360 TPFCGR
-375 EGAEEVRKRDGSEG
+375 EG

-468 KDADLIITGEGKI
+468 KDADLIITGEGRI

-510 IVDMSEK
+510 IVDMGEK
-517 EIEDAGLLAAFQIG
+517 EIEEAGLKAAFPIG

-541 YAMRPKVASKNIS
+541 YAMRPEVASKNIS
-554 ETVAKAL
+554 DTVAKAL

>member
-18 LEVARAAEEGVK
+18 LEVARAAEKGVKVVEDTKAEEGVK
-30 IAEDT
+30 IVEDP

-50 ENTEKTKKD
+50 ENIEKTKKD
-59 SWGYET
+59 SCGYET
-65 CDDRDSRE
+65 CDDRDNRECEDRDNKECDDMDNRE

-78 SRECDDRDNRE
+78 SRECE
-89 CDIRCIEIADGGEGT
+89 IRSIEIADGGEGT

-138 SGQKAA
+138 SGHKTA

-167 STYGTGEMI
+167 STHGTGEMI
-176 LDALNRGCRKFLIG
+176 LDALNRGCRRFLIG

-198 GGAGMLEA
+198 GGTGMLEA
-206 LGFKFIDSN
+206 LGFKFIDGN

-245 NQGDMTEPGIV
+245 NQGDMTEPGIA
-256 GMRIRNQGDM
+256 
-266 TEPGI
+266 
-271 IGVGIRNQGDMTE
+271 
-284 PGIIGVG
+284 
-291 IQNQGDMTEPGIVGM
+291 GM

-328 DMTESRKEIQE
+328 EMTESRKEIQE

-375 EGAEEVRKRDGSEG
+375 EGVEEVRKRDGREG
-389 AAEVFGPQKGATPE
+389 AAEVFGTQKGATPE
-403 EVVLLEDGMQSLN
+403 EVVLLEEGMQNLN

-444 AFLDGRLQSGIGMV
+444 AFLNGRLQSGIGMV

-468 KDADLIITGEGKI
+468 KDADLIITGEGRI

-510 IVDMSEK
+510 IVDMGEK
-517 EIEDAGLLAAFQIG
+517 EIEDAGLVAAFPIG

-541 YAMRPKVASKNIS
+541 YAMRPEVASKNIS

-561 ASLFPSSFRGNL
+561 ASLFPSSFHGNL

>member
-30 IAEDT
+30 M
-35 KAEEGVKMVEDAKEV
+35 VKDANEM
-50 ENTEKTKKD
+50 EYAEKTK
-59 SWGYET
+59 
-65 CDDRDSRE
+65 RD
-73 CDDRD
+73 CG
-78 SRECDDRDNRE
+78 E

-113 GDVVKAIVSD
+113 GDVVKTIVSD

-138 SGQKAA
+138 SGQKTA

-167 STYGTGEMI
+167 STHGTGEMI

-198 GGAGMLEA
+198 GGTGMLEA

-215 GREMTGMCG
+215 GRPMTGMCG
-224 GNINRIARIV
+224 GNINRIARII
-234 PPASHP
+234 PPLLL
-240 ESTLQ
+240 E
-245 NQGDMTEPGIV
+245 
-256 GMRIRNQGDM
+256 
-266 TEPGI
+266 
-271 IGVGIRNQGDMTE
+271 
-284 PGIIGVG
+284 
-291 IQNQGDMTEPGIVGM
+291 
-306 GIRNQGDMTEPGIVG
+306 
-321 MGIRNQG
+321 
-328 DMTESRKEIQE
+328 
-339 GTEEIW
+339 
-345 EKLSEAEFIIACDVD
+345 EAEFIIACDVD
-360 TPFCRPNWHKEAEGT
+360 TPFCGR
-375 EGAEEVRKRDGSEG
+375 EG

-444 AFLDGRLQSGIGMV
+444 AFLNGRLQSGIAVV

-468 KDADLIITGEGKI
+468 KDADLIITGEGRI

-487 GKVISGITSVAAKHG
+487 GKVISGITSVAAKYG

-510 IVDMSEK
+510 IVDMGEK
-517 EIEDAGLLAAFQIG
+517 EIEEAGLKAAFPIG

-541 YAMRPKVASKNIS
+541 YAMRPEVASKNIS
-554 ETVAKAL
+554 DTVAKAL